1 MNHDTDHLRDRHER
15 EAFAFEAK
23 IPQALRDAITDGELE
38 KEVIIC
44 EWSICDYCRGNGG
57 HSRRFGII
65 TSQEMDEY
73 SDEFRKGYTSGAFDE
88 TCQPCDGSGKVWG
101 LNEEFLSEE
110 AQAFVQALREAFYDS
125 QSEEW
130 GERYC

>member
-1 MNHDTDHLRDRHER
+1 MSQDTDYQRDRHER
-15 EAFAFEAK
+15 EALAFEAN
-23 IPQALRDAITDGELE
+23 IPQALREAMTDGELT
-38 KEVIIC
+38 KEPLTC
-44 EWSICDYCRGNGG
+44 EWTICDYCRGNGG

-65 TSQEMDEY
+65 TSEEMSEY

-110 AQAFVQALREAFYDS
+110 TQAFLQALRQAFYDS